1 MITWELRNRPRAA
14 VLAVPLLPFHKGGH
28 LPFANGRTFGHP
40 PVKTLPRR
48 HSPDPGLLVPGARQ
62 LEISSSTTII
72 RPSTNVL
79 DRMVI
84 ARKRPKGRLIRA
96 RVVAP
101 CLYVL
106 VIIVLFVLLA
116 SGFPYSISEAFWFP
130 ALIGLTAAFVLLMLP
145 VAWKALDEDL
155 ARYRLARV
163 EGIGGRKL
171 FPYVGAGLALGVVML
186 IVTVRDFLRRNR
198 NEGMQH
204 PALPS
209 LVALAA

>member
-1 MITWELRNRPRAA
+1 
-14 VLAVPLLPFHKGGH
+14 
-28 LPFANGRTFGHP
+28 
-40 PVKTLPRR
+40 
-48 HSPDPGLLVPGARQ
+48 
-62 LEISSSTTII
+62 
-72 RPSTNVL
+72 
-79 DRMVI
+79 MVI

-130 ALIGLTAAFVLLMLP
+130 ALIMLTAAFVLLMLP

-163 EGIGGRKL
+163 QVIGGREL
-171 FPYVGAGLALGVVML
+171 FPYLGAGLALVIVMSTFAPLDFIGRSRKEVVQKL
-186 IVTVRDFLRRNR
+186 AFPLFIWL
-198 NEGMQH
+198 
-204 PALPS
+204 PADDPMRFMS
-209 LVALAA
+209 G